1 MMDMDI
7 GMDLGMDM
15 GMHKDIIPALHKIG
29 KNAESRVLPFW

>member
-29 KNAESRVLPFW
+29 KNAVSRVLPFL